1 MTLWQT
7 QGTLTGLNLSLGQ
20 AASKSAQHSILFRLV
35 TIIGTEESCVVPSPR
50 TQDFEWV
57 MMDKTRFSIPD
68 THDGLL
74 GAMLLFQA
82 EEERRGGFPF
92 LGPPT
97 TWTNLQCL
105 GLMKVDCPKLFLN
118 STKLGKGR
126 GIAMIKKALEALQ
139 LTLKI

>member
-1 MTLWQT
+1 
-7 QGTLTGLNLSLGQ
+7 
-20 AASKSAQHSILFRLV
+20 
-35 TIIGTEESCVVPSPR
+35 
-50 TQDFEWV
+50 
-57 MMDKTRFSIPD
+57 MMDKTRFRIPD

-74 GAMLLFQA
+74 GAMFLFQA

-97 TWTNLQCL
+97 TCTNLRCL

-126 GIAMIKKALEALQ
+126 GITMIKKALEALQ